1 MLSPSSHHRIEKFFN
16 SCFLST
22 PTKDLKWIF
31 ANCFYYVDNAVW
43 KELEKNYCEYFLFFF
58 ALKFMTES
66 KNGLSTIR
74 RFEPKGNYVFSP
86 FILSGVP
93 FSSKR
98 ARTKIFPFFSH
109 YFFSPTGFFVSRN
122 FHLFIELTTDLVKKI
137 CRNI

>member
-1 MLSPSSHHRIEKFFN
+1 MLTTPSEKN
-16 SCFLST
+16 
-22 PTKDLKWIF
+22 LK
-31 ANCFYYVDNAVW
+31 
-43 KELEKNYCEYFLFFF
+43 KNYCEYFLFFF

-86 FILSGVP
+86 FILSGVF

-137 CRNI
+137 LSKYLTSKLTFKSYPNLNIM